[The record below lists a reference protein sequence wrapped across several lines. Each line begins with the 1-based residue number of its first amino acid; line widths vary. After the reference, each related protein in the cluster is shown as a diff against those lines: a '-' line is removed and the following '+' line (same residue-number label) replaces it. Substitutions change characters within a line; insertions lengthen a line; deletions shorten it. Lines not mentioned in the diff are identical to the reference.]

1 MNIPYQLFISLR
13 YLRTKKKQKGVSVN
27 TAISIAGVTLGV
39 MALVIVLS
47 VMSGFQDDLQ
57 KKILG
62 VNAHVVVLNYGGKVK
77 EQNILREKIDKVKGV
92 RHSSPFVF
100 GQAMLGFGS
109 KAYGTVVRG
118 IDPELEVR
126 TTDILKNLKAGKIDA
141 LKQNTVPPGIII
153 GKELLQNLGLFVGDE
168 VNMISPVGTIGP
180 LGAIPRIKKFKV
192 IGFFNAG
199 MYEYDSSLAF
209 VNIKDAQ
216 EFFSYQ
222 EDVTGIEIKVD
233 DIYHAEEIGSEIES
247 VLGAP
252 YYTRDWMQM
261 NRNLFAA
268 LKLEKIVMFIILV
281 LIVLVASFNIISS
294 LVMIVIEKSR
304 EIAILKAMG
313 ATSRGIMYIF
323 MIHGLVI
330 GVVGTIIGAAGGYI
344 VCYLLKTYKFI
355 TLPPDIYYLSYL
367 PVKMSLSDFVTVSVA
382 AVFISFIA
390 TLYPSWQAARLKP
403 VEPLRYE

>member
-1 MNIPYQLFISLR
+1 MSYQFFIGLR
-13 YLRTKKKQKGVSVN
+13 YLRTKKKQRGISVN
-27 TAISIAGVTLGV
+27 TAISIAGVALGV
-39 MALVIVLS
+39 MALVVVLS

-62 VNAHVVVLNYGGKVK
+62 VNAHIVVLSYGGKV
-77 EQNILREKIDKVKGV
+77 EDQNLLREKINRVKRV
-92 RHSSPFVF
+92 KHSSPFIF
-100 GQAMLGFGS
+100 GQAMLGFGN

-126 TTDILKNLKAGKIDA
+126 TTDILKNLKTGKIDA
-141 LKQNTVPPGIII
+141 LRKNTEPPGIII

-216 EFFSYQ
+216 DFFNYQ
-222 EDVTGIEIKVD
+222 DDVTGIEIKVD
-233 DIYHAEEIGSEIES
+233 DIYRAEEIGSEIEN

-268 LKLEKIVMFIILV
+268 LKLEKIVMFVILV
-281 LIVLVASFNIISS
+281 LIVLVASFNIVSS
-294 LVMIVIEKSR
+294 LVMLVIEKSR

-323 MIHGLVI
+323 MIYGLVI
-330 GVVGTIIGAAGGYI
+330 GVAGTIIGIAGGYV

-355 TLPPDIYYLSYL
+355 SLPPDIYYLSYL
-367 PVKMSLSDFVTVSVA
+367 PVKTNLVDFVTVAVA

-390 TLYPSWQAARLKP
+390 TVYPSWQAARLKP